1 MSTNIQT
8 VLFTEKFRPTK
19 IDQCV
24 LVRRVRQLLD
34 RYNENGV
41 ADNILLY
48 GTAGIGKTTTTRI
61 LAQGYDTLTI
71 NASLERGIDVIKESV
86 MSFASTSSL
95 FTDGTRRMKVIVL
108 EECDALT
115 PAAWDA
121 LRATI
126 EKFAS
131 TVRFICNCNYIEKI
145 PEPIQSRFT
154 CIPLNPINNTE
165 EQELLQDETTVIGK
179 YLSAFKI
186 TYTQESLNAFIRA
199 NFPDMRTMV
208 KRIQQFVNMGVTELT
223 EEYIIKTFDNS
234 DLFNVILTQGDSVK
248 VYELLSSDWQNKA
261 EDGIVSI
268 SRDFIEYLRQVNPQ
282 GWQSTIP
289 EILVT
294 CAEYIDKL
302 SHSIDKFVTFEGLIF
317 SIQMILRSKG
327 ILK

>member
-1 MSTNIQT
+1 
-8 VLFTEKFRPTK
+8 
-19 IDQCV
+19 
-24 LVRRVRQLLD
+24 
-34 RYNENGV
+34 
-41 ADNILLY
+41 
-48 GTAGIGKTTTTRI
+48 
-61 LAQGYDTLTI
+61 
-71 NASLERGIDVIKESV
+71 
-86 MSFASTSSL
+86 
-95 FTDGTRRMKVIVL
+95 
-108 EECDALT
+108 
-115 PAAWDA
+115 
-121 LRATI
+121 
-126 EKFAS
+126 
-131 TVRFICNCNYIEKI
+131 
-145 PEPIQSRFT
+145 
-154 CIPLNPINNTE
+154 
-165 EQELLQDETTVIGK
+165 
-179 YLSAFKI
+179 
-186 TYTQESLNAFIRA
+186 
-199 NFPDMRTMV
+199 
-208 KRIQQFVNMGVTELT
+208 MGVTELT

>member
-1 MSTNIQT
+1 M
-8 VLFTEKFRPTK
+8 
-19 IDQCV
+19 
-24 LVRRVRQLLD
+24 
-34 RYNENGV
+34 
-41 ADNILLY
+41 
-48 GTAGIGKTTTTRI
+48 
-61 LAQGYDTLTI
+61 
-71 NASLERGIDVIKESV
+71 
-86 MSFASTSSL
+86 
-95 FTDGTRRMKVIVL
+95 
-108 EECDALT
+108 
-115 PAAWDA
+115 
-121 LRATI
+121 
-126 EKFAS
+126 
-131 TVRFICNCNYIEKI
+131 
-145 PEPIQSRFT
+145 
-154 CIPLNPINNTE
+154 
-165 EQELLQDETTVIGK
+165 
-179 YLSAFKI
+179 
-186 TYTQESLNAFIRA
+186 NAFIRA